1 MGENEDL
8 RIQDTENEQLKGG
21 VKCAKKCLRLQYF
34 VSRDFRL
41 GTTVLL

>member
-21 VKCAKKCLRLQYF
+21 VKCAKKMSPVAILRFPGL
-34 VSRDFRL
+34 
-41 GTTVLL
+41 